1 MTDSTNTAPEATSV
15 ALKPDESPEA
25 GPRNPTPAA
34 PAAPAAPSPARRAF
48 RIAGRLPF
56 TIALLATLVLVGI
69 LVGGFTS
76 PTSEAD
82 WYETFAYGAPSFMD
96 GRWWTT
102 ITGTFLVA
110 EPWGY
115 LVLLLTA
122 AGVGWLELRRGS
134 GRAAFYFFGGQVLA
148 VVSAAIAIAG
158 FAWMGS
164 HWAESLVTQVD
175 VGPSGGVFACI
186 TAAAASLGS
195 PWRGRALLVLTAFTL
210 VSVLFLGTVADVEHA
225 FAVGMVL
232 LINAGSFTK
241 PTVREQ
247 RYVAFVMVVALTV
260 VQVIASIAPT
270 YGPFGM
276 TSVGGLDMVDV
287 LFDAIVVL
295 VVAPGLLRGYRVAMV
310 VTVVLAS
317 INVLAGALAVFLIA
331 HPELYD
337 MSPDEAGREGLAFA
351 AASGFLWGVMLV
363 WLCVCARAFRARLR
377 RRLPGDKGLN
387 RPGVR
392 IDDVR
397 RIVQQDG
404 GGALSW
410 MATWRD
416 NRHFFGSDPS
426 TVVAYQTHQGVALV
440 LGDPIASPDR
450 LAATLTEFVDSAERA
465 GFTVCVFSAGQATR
479 DVMPAGWQAIQVA
492 EDTIVDLPGLEFTG
506 KKWGAVRTAIN
517 RGSRDGVT
525 FRLTTLASEPRSVRA
540 QITEI
545 SEQWVGDKG
554 LPEMRFTLGSIDEAL
569 DPAVRTA
576 IATAADG
583 TVQGFLSW
591 LPVYAPGGR
600 VRGWTLDLM
609 RRRDGGSFPPVM
621 EFLIGS
627 SALAFRDE
635 GAEFLSLSGAPLAR
649 SEDPED
655 ERQIEVVLDR
665 LGGILEPAYGFR
677 SLHRFKQKFNPRA
690 EPMYLLYSDGADL
703 ARIGIAL
710 VRAYLP
716 DASVPQLVRAG
727 LTIGK

>member
-1 MTDSTNTAPEATSV
+1 MTDSTRTTADEASV
-15 ALKPDESPEA
+15 AVKPTEP
-25 GPRNPTPAA
+25 PAA
-34 PAAPAAPSPARRAF
+34 EPPHGAPVPPSPTQRVLRTL
-48 RIAGRLPF
+48 GRLPF

-69 LVGGFTS
+69 LVGGFVS
-76 PTSEAD
+76 SVSDAD
-82 WYETFAYGAPSFMD
+82 WYETFAYGVPSFAD

-110 EPWGY
+110 DPWGY

-122 AGVGWLELRRGS
+122 VGVGWLEFRRGT
-134 GRAAFYFFGGQVLA
+134 GRAAAHFFGGQVLA
-148 VVSAAIAIAG
+148 VIGAAVVIAG
-158 FAWMGS
+158 FAEMGS
-164 HWAESLVTQVD
+164 HWAETLVTQVD

-186 TAAAASLGS
+186 AAAAASLPS
-195 PWRGRALLVLTAFTL
+195 PWRGRALLILTAFTL

-225 FAVGMVL
+225 MAVGMVL
-232 LINAGSFTK
+232 LVNAGSFTK

-247 RYVAFVMVVALTV
+247 RYVAFVMIIALTV

-276 TSVGGLDMVDV
+276 TSVGGIDMADV
-287 LFDAIVVL
+287 LIDAIVVL
-295 VVAPGLLRGYRVAMV
+295 VIAPGLLRGYRVAMV
-310 VTVVLAS
+310 IAVILAGV
-317 INVLAGALAVFLIA
+317 NVLAGALAVFLIV

-337 MSPDEAGREGLAFA
+337 DAADYDSREGLAFA
-351 AASGFLWGVMLV
+351 AASGFLWAVMLV
-363 WLCVCARAFRARLR
+363 WLTVCRRAFRARLR

-416 NRHFFGSDPS
+416 NRHFFGSDPT
-426 TVVAYQTHQGVALV
+426 TVVAYQTHHGVALV
-440 LGDPIASPDR
+440 LGDPIAPPEKVG
-450 LAATLTEFVDSAERA
+450 ATLTEFIDSAERA
-465 GFTVCVFSAGQATR
+465 GFVVCVFSAGAAVR
-479 DVMPAGWQAIQVA
+479 DAMPEGWRALQIA

-517 RGSRDGVT
+517 RGARDDVT
-525 FRLTTLASEPRSVRA
+525 FRLTTLSSEPRSVRA

-655 ERQIEVVLDR
+655 ERQIEVILDR

-727 LTIGK
+727 LTMGK